1 MQALETESTLAQLP
15 ADNPLAP
22 RHALLSSLRSPRG
35 ILGLALVLV
44 PTLLALAAPL
54 IAPYHPE
61 LQGSGGTEL
70 LGPSFAHL
78 FGTDELGRD
87 IFSRVLYGARVDFII
102 SLGGAFAGS
111 LVGSTLGLLAAI
123 FHQLD
128 TALQRLF
135 DVLLAFP
142 ALVLAIAVSIV
153 LGPGVSAVVV
163 TLLLINVPIFGR
175 LARSGV
181 IALKEREYALA
192 ARAFGASESWVVRRH
207 LLPNARDPLIVQSA
221 LAAAQATIVES
232 GMSFVGLGVQLP
244 TPSLG
249 NLLQGS
255 LSNLHAVPF
264 YAIGPMIPLVA
275 IVLGLNLIADAMTNA
290 IARDQ

>member
-275 IVLGLNLIADAMTNA
+275 VVLGLNLIADAMTNA

>member
-15 ADNPLAP
+15 ADNPIAP

>member
-1 MQALETESTLAQLP
+1 MQALETEVTLAQLP
-15 ADNPLAP
+15 TDNPVAP

-44 PTLLALAAPL
+44 PVLLALAAPL
-54 IAPYHPE
+54 IAPYDPE

-70 LGPSFAHL
+70 LGPSLAHL

-87 IFSRVLYGARVDFII
+87 IFSRVLYGARVDFLI
-102 SLGGAFAGS
+102 SLGGALAGS

-123 FHQLD
+123 FRKVD
-128 TALQRLF
+128 PVLQRLF

-153 LGPGVSAVVV
+153 FGPGISAVIV

-264 YAIGPMIPLVA
+264 YAIGPMIPLVTV
-275 IVLGLNLIADAMTNA
+275 VLGLNLIADAMTNA
-290 IARDQ
+290 IVRDE

>member
-15 ADNPLAP
+15 ADNPMAP

-54 IAPYHPE
+54 IAPYDPE
-61 LQGSGGTEL
+61 FQGSGGTEL